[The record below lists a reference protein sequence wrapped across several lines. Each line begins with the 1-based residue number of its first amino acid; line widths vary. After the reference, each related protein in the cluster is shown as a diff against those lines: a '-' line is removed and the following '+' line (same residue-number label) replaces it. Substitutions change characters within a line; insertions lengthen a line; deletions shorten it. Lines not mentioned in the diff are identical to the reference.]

1 MSRKIIGVTVGTP
14 LSIRAIKDKLN
25 PVTQVNGATPDE
37 NGNVEIEAG
46 GGTASA
52 IPDEEMLGLLAEMDV
67 VQPLSNTNN
76 AVYTDANNKVYVL

>member
-1 MSRKIIGVTVGTP
+1 MSKIIGVTVGTAMAP
-14 LSIRAIKDKLN
+14 RTIKEKLH
-25 PVTQVNGATPDE
+25 PVTSVNGQSPDE

-52 IPDEEMLGLLAEMDV
+52 IPDEEMLDFLMEMDL

-76 AVYTDANNKVYVL
+76 DVYTDANNKVYVL